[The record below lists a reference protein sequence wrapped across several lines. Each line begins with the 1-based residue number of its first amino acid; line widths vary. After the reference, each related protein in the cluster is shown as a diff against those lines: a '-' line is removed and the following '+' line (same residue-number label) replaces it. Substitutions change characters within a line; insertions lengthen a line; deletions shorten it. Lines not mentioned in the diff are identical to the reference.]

1 MNLSNYE
8 QANYQHLQDRLEQWQ
23 RYDFEKQLNNKLYN
37 VLKRVNWHKNIF
49 VKKHTTLKIGSLISV
64 LNGFEYCQKELKHIK
79 TQMRLMNISTLRT
92 NYILLRTEHLINLTY
107 KKIQQ

>member
-64 LNGFEYCQKELKHIK
+64 LNGNLSSMAFVKKDEEGNYHIK
-79 TQMRLMNISTLRT
+79 PATHRD
-92 NYILLRTEHLINLTY
+92 
-107 KKIQQ
+107 KKIILQIFNSKK

>member
-49 VKKHTTLKIGSLISV
+49 VKKCNDITIESLISV
-64 LNGFEYCQKELKHIK
+64 LNGFESAEKELKHIK
-79 TQMRLMNISTLRT
+79 RQFRLMNVSTLRV
-92 NYILLRTEHLINLTY
+92 NFILLRTEHLINLTY